1 MMNLDAAIKIA
12 REFGVPCIILACLIW
27 MIRDASISLHGSVVV
42 PIVQS
47 HTEFLDSTRDTLS
60 EISKTQSQQAQTLKE
75 MAISQTE
82 IKHAVLQSGT
92 KPRVD

>member
-1 MMNLDAAIKIA
+1 MMNLDAVIKIA
-12 REFGVPCIILACLIW
+12 REFGVPCVILACLLW
-27 MIRDASISLHGSVVV
+27 MLREASMSLHGSVVV

-60 EISKTQSQQAQTLKE
+60 EISKTQSQQSKTLQE
-75 MAISQTE
+75 IAISQTE
-82 IKHAVLQSGT
+82 IRHAVLQSGT